1 MAMKDKTDIEE
12 QDGFS
17 VAGLSAWLKWIWLL
31 TGSLMALVGGTIK
44 LRAVLANPDLF
55 EHVFF
60 AGASYIL
67 LISGL
72 VIIIVSIGYDLIF
85 CPEDTKG

>member
-1 MAMKDKTDIEE
+1 MAELTP
-12 QDGFS
+12 
-17 VAGLSAWLKWIWLL
+17 WLKWIWLL
-31 TGSLMALVGGTIK
+31 AGSLMALVGGTIK
-44 LRAVLANPDLF
+44 LRAVLLHPDLF

-72 VIIIVSIGYDLIF
+72 VVIVVSIGYDLIF
-85 CPEDTKG
+85 SSEDSKE